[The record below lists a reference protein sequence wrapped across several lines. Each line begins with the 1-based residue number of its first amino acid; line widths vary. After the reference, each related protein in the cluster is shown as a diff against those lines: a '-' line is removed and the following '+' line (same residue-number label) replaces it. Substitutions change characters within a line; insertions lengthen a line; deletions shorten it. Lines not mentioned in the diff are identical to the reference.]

1 MSPADSLARGVKVAA
16 AMSSKSSSELLPAS
30 AYVQRAVHET
40 TREWAAMFAR
50 GTVAPNL
57 AAGLTVTLVALPLNL
72 ALAIAAG
79 LPPSAGLV
87 SAAVAGVIGAL
98 LGGSRFQITGPEV
111 ALAPITLEI
120 VTRHGLPGLAAA
132 TMMAG
137 AFQIVFGALRLGSLV
152 HAMPHPVVGGFLAAV
167 GLLVF
172 ETQLP
177 RLLGLP
183 STVRSIT
190 EVDWSDLTHISLPS
204 LAIGLLVITIM
215 VGLPRL
221 GRRLP
226 APLIALLLS
235 VSAAV
240 VLGLRLPT
248 VEAVAMGLPKP
259 AWPSFGELDLLALV
273 PEALVLALLASID
286 SLLCAVSVDAVAGG
300 ERTRTD
306 QELFAQGVANLAG
319 GCFGGMPVAAAVVR
333 SVAAY
338 EAGAS
343 SRLASLTQSLLMLA
357 LLLVAPLL
365 VHVPLVAL
373 ASILLVVG
381 FRLIQWRAI
390 RSMWTMA
397 REELFIFLA
406 TAACILITDFVLGV
420 TAGVITALGLFARQQ
435 RSLLRARAIDAQPS
449 AAEAT
454 GHARHTLRLE
464 GPLFFAA
471 QRSIEDA
478 VSALRQARHVVVDLS
493 AVSTVD
499 MSGALTLARALEK
512 LASEGVRVQV
522 STFGAELDPLLVW
535 ALEQHTTGKV
545 RRTEPARTR
554 NLPALAGGSAS

>member
-1 MSPADSLARGVKVAA
+1 MSL
-16 AMSSKSSSELLPAS
+16 KSSSELLPAS
-30 AYVQRAVHET
+30 AYLRSAVRET

-50 GTVAPNL
+50 GTVGPNL

-120 VTRHGLPGLAAA
+120 VSRHGLSGLAAA
-132 TMMAG
+132 TIMAG
-137 AFQIVFGALRLGSLV
+137 VFQVAFGALRLGSLV

-177 RLLGLP
+177 RLLGMRD
-183 STVRSIT
+183 TVRSIT
-190 EVDWSDLTHISLPS
+190 EVGWSDLTAISLPT
-204 LAIGLLVITIM
+204 LAVGLLVIATM

-221 GRRLP
+221 SRRLP
-226 APLIALLLS
+226 APLVALLLS
-235 VSAAV
+235 VTAIVAF
-240 VLGLRLPT
+240 GLRLPT
-248 VEAVAMGLPKP
+248 VEPVAMGLPRP
-259 AWPSFGELDLLALV
+259 ALPNFADLDLLALV

-286 SLLCAVSVDAVAGG
+286 SLLCAVSVDAVSGG

-306 QELFAQGVANLAG
+306 QELFAQGVANLAS

-343 SRLASLTQSLLMLA
+343 SRLASLAQSLLMFA
-357 LLLVAPLL
+357 LLWVAPLL
-365 VHVPLVAL
+365 VYVPLVAL

-381 FRLIQWRAI
+381 FRLVQWRAL
-390 RSMWTMA
+390 RSMWSMA
-397 REELFIFLA
+397 REELLIFVA
-406 TAACILITDFVLGV
+406 TATCILVTDFVLGV

-435 RSLLRARAIDAQPS
+435 RSLLRARAIDAKPLDTELP
-449 AAEAT
+449 ADEL
-454 GHARHTLRLE
+454 RTLRLE
-464 GPLFFAA
+464 GPLFFGA

-478 VSALRQARHVVVDLS
+478 VSALHKARHVVVDLS

-499 MSGALTLARALEK
+499 MSGALTLARALDK
-512 LASEGVRVQV
+512 LAAGGVRVQV
-522 STFGAELDPLLVW
+522 SAFGAQMDPLLVW
-535 ALEQHTTGKV
+535 ALDEHTAGKV
-545 RRTEPARTR
+545 RRIDPSRTPSV
-554 NLPALAGGSAS
+554 PALAGGSAS